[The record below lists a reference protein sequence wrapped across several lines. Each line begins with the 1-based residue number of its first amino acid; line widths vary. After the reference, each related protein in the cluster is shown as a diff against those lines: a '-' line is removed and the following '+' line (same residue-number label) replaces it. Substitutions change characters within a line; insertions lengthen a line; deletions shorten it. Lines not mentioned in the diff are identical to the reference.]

1 MIMKHII
8 CISLLAFAGFTAR
21 AQAIN
26 WSSFAEN
33 QKHIANLSTSW
44 DYAAT
49 LGLGYAYRMETKV
62 PAVINAQ
69 FSLPAGENF
78 LDDFKAKLGFQVR
91 VFKAGNF
98 QGTVSL
104 FGIYRQF
111 QSDLA
116 RFQNF
121 GSEFS
126 GTIGFYKS
134 RWFVATEIGFD
145 KAIVT
150 RVKNSDQMRQN
161 YPGVR
166 DGWYVPTGGNFMFT
180 LQAGYS
186 FKIFDLYVKVGK
198 VIDQNLKSSATVP
211 LTGQL
216 GINVRF

>member
-1 MIMKHII
+1 MKNII
-8 CISLLAFAGFTAR
+8 CIAMLVCASFVAG

-26 WSSFAEN
+26 WKSFAEN

-49 LGLGYAYRMETKV
+49 LGVGYAYRMETRL
-62 PAVINAQ
+62 PAVLNAQ
-69 FSLPAGENF
+69 FSLPAGND
-78 LDDFKAKLGFQVR
+78 LADDFKAKLGFQVR
-91 VFKAGNF
+91 VFQAGNF

-111 QSDLA
+111 HSDLA
-116 RFQNF
+116 NFQNF
-121 GSEFS
+121 GSEFT

-134 RWFVATEIGFD
+134 RWYVATEFGFD

-166 DGWYVPTGGNFMFT
+166 DGWYVPTGGNFMFM
-180 LQAGYS
+180 LQTGYS
-186 FKIFDLYVKVGK
+186 FKVFDLYVKVGK
-198 VIDQNLKSSATVP
+198 IIDQNLRSSATVP

>member
-1 MIMKHII
+1 MKNFI
-8 CISLLAFAGFTAR
+8 CIAMLVCAANVAG

-26 WSSFAEN
+26 WKSFAEN
-33 QKHIANLSTSW
+33 QKHMANLSTSW

-49 LGLGYAYRMETKV
+49 LGAGYAYRMETKL
-62 PAVINAQ
+62 PAVLNAQ
-69 FSLPAGENF
+69 FSLPAGND
-78 LDDFKAKLGFQVR
+78 LADDFKAKLGFQVR
-91 VFKAGNF
+91 VFQAGNF

-116 RFQNF
+116 KFQNF
-121 GSEFS
+121 GSEFT
-126 GTIGFYKS
+126 GTIGFYKA
-134 RWFVATEIGFD
+134 RWFVATEFGFD

-166 DGWYVPTGGNFMFT
+166 DGWYVPTGGNFMFM
-180 LQAGYS
+180 LQTGYS
-186 FKIFDLYVKVGK
+186 FKVFDLYVKVGK
-198 VIDQNLKSSATVP
+198 IIDQNLRSSATVP